1 MGIRALLLMT
11 IMIPLLEGCA
21 VVAVAGVA
29 ATAVSTTVE
38 AGATAV
44 GAAVDAAVDLA
55 VPDPDHLGGSAA
67 STAVEH
73 VTPDSSQEQKKEKR

>member
-44 GAAVDAAVDLA
+44 GAAVDLA